1 MTQVIGITGLK
12 RHGKGEAGAAVT
24 RLVPGAV
31 ALGFADKLK
40 ISMMR
45 ALGFDRSEADLIAL
59 ADSLKVTSRIAV
71 EYHEPDELDLPEFPR
86 LHDFSGRELLQW
98 YGTEGGRNTFGKNFW
113 IDLVLPDPAAIL
125 QGGVEEQVEH
135 QLEQRYPG
143 VPALAITDIRFD
155 NEAQR
160 VKDVGGVVWEIVNPA
175 LVDSSEDTHASEAG
189 IDPALVDTVIVNDG
203 TLENLQWRVEQALEL
218 AGVIQPS

>member
-1 MTQVIGITGLK
+1 MIVIGITGLK

-40 ISMMR
+40 VSMMR
-45 ALGFDRSEADLIAL
+45 ALGFERSEADLIAL

-71 EYHEPDELDLPEFPR
+71 EYHEPDEIDLPEFPR
-86 LHDFSGRELLQW
+86 LHELSGRQLLQW
-98 YGTEGGRNTFGKNFW
+98 YGTEGGRNTFGESFW
-113 IDLVLPDPAAIL
+113 IDQVLPNPAAIL
-125 QGGVEEQVEH
+125 QGGVEEQIEH

-143 VPALAITDIRFD
+143 VPVLAITDIRFD

-160 VKDVGGVVWEIVNPA
+160 VKDVGGVVWEVVRPQ
-175 LVDSSEDTHASEAG
+175 LVDSSADVHASEQG
-189 IDPALVDTVIVNDG
+189 VDPALIDTVIINDADLD
-203 TLENLQWRVEQALEL
+203 TLEWRVLQALEL
-218 AGVIQPS
+218 LGAVVVL